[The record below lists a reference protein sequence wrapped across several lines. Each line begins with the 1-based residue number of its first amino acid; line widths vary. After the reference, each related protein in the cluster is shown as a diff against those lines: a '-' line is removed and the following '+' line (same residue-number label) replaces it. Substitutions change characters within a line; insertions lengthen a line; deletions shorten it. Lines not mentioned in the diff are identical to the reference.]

1 MQMNRLTESRGL
13 PPSDDLESAAMQW
26 YVQSTATPLTD
37 TEQAELRRWLAQ
49 SPEHAQAYR
58 SADRFCQALDALD
71 GATFEAFPHA
81 PPALAASSTPPA
93 DRRRRVAHP
102 WLRHTAL
109 AATLAGLLFG
119 VWWTVRT
126 LSPAA
131 DYATALGE
139 TRTVTLADGS
149 TIDLNTDTAVHVDLS
164 PTGRRISLM
173 KGEAFFTVAAD
184 PARPFEVTAGR
195 GRIRALGTAFAV
207 RADGTTTLVSV
218 QEHSVRVSSDRSLQ
232 SQDLTVGQQIRLKED
247 GTIGAVEAYKED
259 HRLAWRRNR
268 LVFENRPLSHVIAE
282 LNRYRRGYIVMLDST
297 LSPLTVTAIFD
308 TRNPEKAL
316 HTIERVLPVR
326 LVRVTDHL
334 IFVLRAPSS

>member
-1 MQMNRLTESRGL
+1 
-13 PPSDDLESAAMQW
+13 MQW
-26 YVQSTATPLTD
+26 RVQSNATPLTD

-71 GATFEAFPHA
+71 GVHFEAFPSDSLHPAAPFSAPSTKRYRHA
-81 PPALAASSTPPA
+81 IP
-93 DRRRRVAHP
+93 P
-102 WLRHTAL
+102 WLRYTAL
-109 AATLAGLLFG
+109 AATLAGLLAG
-119 VWWTVRT
+119 AWWSART
-126 LSPAA
+126 LSPTA

-149 TIDLNTDTAVHVDLS
+149 TIDLNTDTAVQVDLS

-173 KGEAFFTVAAD
+173 RGEAFFKVASD

-207 RADGTTTLVSV
+207 RADGSTMLVSV
-218 QEHSVRVSSDRSLQ
+218 QEHAVRVSSDQ
-232 SQDLTVGQQIRLKED
+232 AVQAQDLTVGQQVRLHAD
-247 GTIGAVEAYKED
+247 GTIGAVEAYNED
-259 HRLAWRRNR
+259 HQLAWRRNR

-308 TRNPEKAL
+308 TRNPERAL
-316 HTIERVLPVR
+316 ETIERVLPVR
-326 LVRVTDHL
+326 LIRVTDHL
-334 IFVLRAPSS
+334 ILVLRTPSS